1 MLCYLKG
8 WRHRKRGS
16 TAHPSAFPLPILVPP
31 SPHPSLW
38 AFPLLEGNSHLPQS
52 PALFS
57 FSVWPNSVW
66 WRHPGTIA
74 QSLSGYNLLV
84 YSLSSPLHL
93 LGSEQ
98 RLSSVLSQHTVLHL
112 LNISTFHYLLSQL
125 TTVLLKGGIMSNLLG
140 LSNDLH
146 RSWCS
151 VIVFWDLS
159 KFSFFCF
166 SLWSSDKWWVIQ
178 MHLNTMTE
186 SCALSPFLEVLVIK
200 LLLKKLC
207 ISFCD
212 FFQGVLSL
220 AFRIIRHKLCL
231 FLPLDLPESL
241 IKTSIN
247 QCFSS
252 VVFIQMHS
260 KSYYNQM
267 LLQKAWESTS
277 LNSSWMVS
285 RLHME

>member
-16 TAHPSAFPLPILVPP
+16 AAHPSAFPLPILIPP

-38 AFPLLEGNSHLPQS
+38 AFPLLEGNSRLPAEPCPLQLLS
-52 PALFS
+52 LTKLSLMATS
-57 FSVWPNSVW
+57 
-66 WRHPGTIA
+66 RHNCP

-98 RLSSVLSQHTVLHL
+98 RLSSALTAYSAPSSQHFD
-112 LNISTFHYLLSQL
+112 ISLIYLLSQL
-125 TTVLLKGGIMSNLLG
+125 TTVLLKGRIMSNLLG

-151 VIVFWDLS
+151 VIVFWGLS

-186 SCALSPFLEVLVIK
+186 SCALTSFLEVLVIK
-200 LLLKKLC
+200 LLLTKLC

-220 AFRIIRHKLCL
+220 AFRIIRHKLC
-231 FLPLDLPESL
+231 P
-241 IKTSIN
+241 
-247 QCFSS
+247 
-252 VVFIQMHS
+252 
-260 KSYYNQM
+260 
-267 LLQKAWESTS
+267 
-277 LNSSWMVS
+277 
-285 RLHME
+285 